1 MFGWGTAGLALATV
15 LGFWVL
21 AALSTRFLRIYY
33 FGLISYRLISIK
45 VVMSNVGLLL
55 SSLAMAVILQADFDG
70 LFFGSWGRS
79 RILFLVLSAIAR
91 LKVRWMSE
99 LTKRMFAVESREY
112 VSIALR

>member
-21 AALSTRFLRIYY
+21 AASFTRFLRIYY

-55 SSLAMAVILQADFDG
+55 SSLAMAVILQADLDG
-70 LFFGSWGRS
+70 AILWIFGAVVEFCSWYS
-79 RILFLVLSAIAR
+79 VQSSAV
-91 LKVRWMSE
+91 KG
-99 LTKRMFAVESREY
+99 
-112 VSIALR
+112 